1 MQEKK
6 LDKTKVNLILI
17 GIMISLLLSSMDTT
31 VVSTAMKKIVQDLN
45 GTEYYSWPFTI
56 YMLCSTVS
64 IPIFGGLG
72 DILGRKVTLLIGIL
86 IFITSSMLC
95 GTSGTM
101 MQLIVYRAFQGVG
114 AGIIN
119 ALIFTIVA
127 DLFKPKE
134 RPKYMG
140 IVTSVYGISS
150 ILGPLIGGFITD
162 NFTWRWVFY
171 VNVPA
176 SIVAFIL
183 IATVM
188 PNFKSEG
195 ECKKSIDFPGI
206 FTLIF
211 ALVPLLL
218 ALPQGGKDY
227 SWYSYRII
235 GMFVFSAIMFCIFIF
250 AESKVKFPLFY
261 LSFLKNRTVSVS
273 FAMAFITNFIM
284 YTAIM
289 FIPYFIQGVIGSTA
303 TISGGVTTPM
313 MLGLLFTSNISGIIA
328 SKSGKFKTSSILSF
342 IGMFIGMYLLST
354 MTVNTSYFKVVLF
367 MTILGMGIGLNMV
380 AATVSS
386 QNAIAPRQISSVT
399 STLQFLRNIGST
411 IGSAVCGTIM
421 TNSFN
426 DGLKTVSMGKL
437 PLKFQALV
445 KNEQI
450 IINSNAI
457 KNIKAHV
464 PHVYLNYVSTV
475 FDKVKNVLSN
485 SITSAFTFCVFA
497 AILGFVV
504 ALFFRNP
511 NMSKEKY
518 TGKN

>member
-1 MQEKK
+1 
-6 LDKTKVNLILI
+6 
-17 GIMISLLLSSMDTT
+17 MISLLLSSMDTT

-250 AESKVKFPLFY
+250 AESK
-261 LSFLKNRTVSVS
+261 LSSHC
-273 FAMAFITNFIM
+273 FIFH
-284 YTAIM
+284 
-289 FIPYFIQGVIGSTA
+289 F
-303 TISGGVTTPM
+303 
-313 MLGLLFTSNISGIIA
+313 
-328 SKSGKFKTSSILSF
+328 
-342 IGMFIGMYLLST
+342 
-354 MTVNTSYFKVVLF
+354 
-367 MTILGMGIGLNMV
+367 
-380 AATVSS
+380 
-386 QNAIAPRQISSVT
+386 
-399 STLQFLRNIGST
+399 
-411 IGSAVCGTIM
+411 
-421 TNSFN
+421 
-426 DGLKTVSMGKL
+426 
-437 PLKFQALV
+437 
-445 KNEQI
+445 
-450 IINSNAI
+450 
-457 KNIKAHV
+457 
-464 PHVYLNYVSTV
+464 
-475 FDKVKNVLSN
+475 
-485 SITSAFTFCVFA
+485 
-497 AILGFVV
+497 
-504 ALFFRNP
+504 
-511 NMSKEKY
+511 
-518 TGKN
+518 